1 MSQRQQ
7 HLSSSDVLR
16 CIEERDFQE
25 WVVLLPLAYFDVLRC
40 IERWGFVEWGVCL
53 PRKRSS
59 YQLYAVAQVRCQGLW
74 TQQGI
79 CLPRTC
85 STIWPCLA
93 ALPLALLATN
103 TSIEGGEGIVL

>member
-1 MSQRQQ
+1 MGQRQQ

-16 CIEERDFQE
+16 CIEGRGFQE
-25 WVVLLPLAYFDVLRC
+25 WVVLVPLAYSDVLRC
-40 IERWGFVEWGVCL
+40 IERWDFVAWGVCL

-59 YQLYAVAQVRCQGLW
+59 YQLYTVAQVRCQGCW

-79 CLPRTC
+79 CLLGTC

>member
-1 MSQRQQ
+1 MGQRQQ

-16 CIEERDFQE
+16 CIEGRGFQE
-25 WVVLLPLAYFDVLRC
+25 WVVLVPLAYSDVLRC
-40 IERWGFVEWGVCL
+40 IERWDFVAWGVCL

-59 YQLYAVAQVRCQGLW
+59 YQLW

-79 CLPRTC
+79 CLLGTC